1 MIFEFMTYCLL
12 SRGSWV
18 RVPPGAPFL
27 SSKTTLFPHFFPANL
42 DFSVLSVI
50 LCSDDIMQRSVVMVS
65 TQTRNRSRFKR
76 MSTLQ
81 GKLRQKSKGGQ
92 FYYRLTIA
100 QGNRREFSLGTSDL
114 DEACK
119 KAAELDSI
127 WLAPTS
133 EVALAQMNAIRG
145 FSMQAQKLSFEEA
158 WDKYQVHPNRA
169 TPHTVEER
177 IGYRKSYEEF
187 TRFATGII
195 GKKKSNRTAITSIN
209 EVTPRLCEEFASYLK
224 STSLAV
230 NTHNRKMKRLRKIFE
245 CLKEYYDGDNP
256 FRSKTLMRSEREE
269 QGMVVH
275 RQAFTKEQEE
285 QILAVLSDTDPNHK
299 VKNKAEIRIVYI
311 IGMFTGQRLKDC
323 VLLQW
328 QNIDLKERRIWV
340 KQFKTGKEVTIPIAP
355 ELYEALIE
363 AKEWKCDQFVTPKSA
378 ARYSKTNAEG
388 KNVGNN
394 LIDID
399 VLRPI
404 RWIGLEPA
412 VEVPGR
418 KKKMTVYGFHSL
430 RHSFVSFCAEAGVP
444 KATLLSIIGT
454 GSEIADKYYTHV
466 SDESQRKA
474 IEAISGKKGISA
486 QERIDQAL
494 QLLEENRAEL
504 SSHRLLQQVYGI
516 LNGETAHSMG
526 NESS

>member
-1 MIFEFMTYCLL
+1 MVCTLTY
-12 SRGSWV
+12 
-18 RVPPGAPFL
+18 
-27 SSKTTLFPHFFPANL
+27 
-42 DFSVLSVI
+42 
-50 LCSDDIMQRSVVMVS
+50 
-65 TQTRNRSRFKR
+65 NRSRFKR

-81 GKLRQKSKGGQ
+81 GKLRQKIKGGQ
-92 FYYRLTIA
+92 YYYRLTIA
-100 QGNRREFSLGTSDL
+100 KGNRKEFSLGTADP
-114 DEACK
+114 DEACQ
-119 KAAELDSI
+119 KAEELDSI
-127 WLAPTS
+127 WLASTS

-145 FSMQAQKLSFEEA
+145 FAKKDQNITFEEA
-158 WDKYQVHPNRA
+158 WEKYQVHPDRA

-177 IGYRKSYEEF
+177 IGYRKTYEEF
-187 TRFATGII
+187 TKFVTGEI
-195 GKKKSNRTAITSIN
+195 GTKRSKRASITSIS
-209 EVTPRLCEEFASYLK
+209 EITPRLCEDFSDYLK

-245 CLKEYYDGDNP
+245 CLKDYYEGDNP

-285 QILAVLSDTDPNHK
+285 QLLAVLSDSDPKHK
-299 VKNKAEIRIVYI
+299 LKNKAEIRIVYI

-404 RWIGLEPA
+404 RWIGLEPS

-430 RHSFVSFCAEAGVP
+430 RHSLVSFFAEAGIP

-474 IEAISGKKGISA
+474 MDAISNRISISV
-486 QERIDQAL
+486 QDRVEQAL
-494 QLLEENRAEL
+494 QLIEERPADL
-504 SSHRLLQQVYGI
+504 SSEDLIQRIYGI
-516 LNGETAHSMG
+516 LRGDTSQSKDKKT
-526 NESS
+526 SS